1 MDVVYNDLRTLNAQA
16 RGFTSL
22 PEIDDERTCEEWQR
36 QWQARPSK
44 VKNLLKRAQAHHVRQ
59 TRLRYEVVSFHER
72 LHDLL
77 VQAGRQHQG
86 TEVELE
92 PRPHFCLICSWAMH
106 SFKKHGRLS
115 KFRRLQTGTR
125 CEACGTD
132 YATHSRLCRHLRCAP
147 VCAATFAAQQHWAQP
162 GLVTRNKEADR
173 IDDDDCLIP
182 CIHTDGDVLH
192 QRHGWAMTEQAFKVL
207 KPFST
212 LERNAESQPDLRD
225 LSG

>member
-92 PRPHFCLICSWAMH
+92 PRPHFCLLLLGYA
-106 SFKKHGRLS
+106 LV
-115 KFRRLQTGTR
+115 Q
-125 CEACGTD
+125 EARPIEQIPQIANWNQMRSMWNGLC
-132 YATHSRLCRHLRCAP
+132 YALTPLPPSTMC
-147 VCAATFAAQQHWAQP
+147 P
-162 GLVTRNKEADR
+162 GLCCYFCGATTLGTAGTG
-173 IDDDDCLIP
+173 
-182 CIHTDGDVLH
+182 HTK
-192 QRHGWAMTEQAFKVL
+192 QRSRSH
-207 KPFST
+207 
-212 LERNAESQPDLRD
+212 R
-225 LSG
+225 